1 MQLAE
6 LVLQRAA
13 TLTSTYN
20 NFYPYLAAI
29 SRGSNFKPLY
39 NIQLIVP
46 PPMLQTIT
54 LSLVLNLV

>member
-20 NFYPYLAAI
+20 NFYPYLVAI

-39 NIQLIVP
+39 NI
-46 PPMLQTIT
+46 
-54 LSLVLNLV
+54 

>member
-1 MQLAE
+1 VARSPVGSLARRVRYMQLAE

-13 TLTSTYN
+13 TLTSAYN

-39 NIQLIVP
+39 NV
-46 PPMLQTIT
+46 
-54 LSLVLNLV
+54 